1 MAATN
6 QLLTNASSNDSSSIH
21 CDELSEIK
29 AIFFDLDNTLIPT
42 RSGDSKACREVSE
55 ILQRQY
61 GFTKEEANYSTQNF
75 LKSFRRC
82 PDNCQTS
89 LDIWRTHLWH
99 EALPPKYKQ
108 LANTIYP
115 IWLTLR
121 YRYLAIPQEY
131 VHLLQNLRKHYMLAL
146 ITNGPSNAQW
156 EKVRQLDVQQ
166 YFDCLLVSGDL
177 PWEKPNPNIFYAT
190 CKYLNVQPKQ
200 CCMVGDKLESDIKG
214 GNLAGL
220 GATFWLPLTLDEIE
234 KLLHNANDEHKPT
247 YILRNLLEFCD
258 YFNVMTQEQ
267 QRREHD
273 DDELLLQQQQQVPEY
288 NNKKCQSKNIVY
300 CRGRSSSPTNNT
312 MTTTA
317 TPPIEFSAS
326 ESDNSSDSI

>member
-1 MAATN
+1 MATSTTLPN
-6 QLLTNASSNDSSSIH
+6 NASSNNIH
-21 CDELSEIK
+21 YDELSEIK

-42 RSGDSKACREVSE
+42 RSGDSKACREVFD

-61 GFTKEEANYSTQNF
+61 GFAKEEANYSTQNF

-82 PDNCQTS
+82 PDNSETS

-108 LANTIYP
+108 LASTIYP
-115 IWLTLR
+115 IWLDLR
-121 YRYLAIPQEY
+121 YRHLAIPKEY
-131 VHLLQNLRKHYMLAL
+131 VQLLQNLRKHYLLAL

-156 EKVRQLDVQQ
+156 EKVRQLEVQQ

-234 KLLHNANDEHKPT
+234 KLLRTDESGLEHNKPT
-247 YILRNLLEFCD
+247 FILRNLLEFYD
-258 YFNVMTQEQ
+258 YFSVIKEQ
-267 QRREHD
+267 SENNEFLEQ
-273 DDELLLQQQQQVPEY
+273 QQQQQVPEY
-288 NNKKCQSKNIVY
+288 KKCQSKNILY
-300 CRGRSSSPTNNT
+300 CRGRSSSPTT
-312 MTTTA
+312 TTTA
-317 TPPIEFSAS
+317 TTPPIEFSTS